1 MAPPLAAPRFHA
13 ALPRRLHPQKVP
25 CWRRAARPNDE
36 DYYLIDAPESI
47 GDGFS
52 FSGGKYADGP
62 SKSDEWFAQGRMA
75 GHHVQEDRGEELGNL
90 VKRILRVHVCGS
102 ASNISLKAASGQEI
116 V

>member
-13 ALPRRLHPQKVP
+13 AALPLRLRLRTRPQKLP

-52 FSGGKYADGP
+52 FSGGKYTDGP
-62 SKSDEWFAQGRMA
+62 SKSDEWFAQGRM
-75 GHHVQEDRGEELGNL
+75 V
-90 VKRILRVHVCGS
+90 
-102 ASNISLKAASGQEI
+102 
-116 V
+116 